1 MRFSFEIHLCLP
13 RDVVF
18 QFLADPAHRPRWQ
31 TSIQTF
37 EMEPQGEPRVG
48 VRWRESVRGA
58 GTFEMEISEYER
70 PTRWA
75 ERIDSKAFAGTVAMT
90 FGEAPGGTTLRLDA
104 DVRCRGAWRLVAPI
118 ARIALRREMRKDLKR
133 VEALLSSA

>member
-1 MRFSFEIHLCLP
+1 MRFSFEILLRIP

-18 QFLADPAHRPRWQ
+18 AFLADPANRPRWQ

-48 VRWRESVRGA
+48 IRWRESVRGA

-70 PTRWA
+70 PRRWA
-75 ERIDSKAFAGTVAMT
+75 ERIESKAFDGTVSMT
-90 FGEAPGGTTLRLDA
+90 FEETPGGTTLRLDA
-104 DVRCRGAWRLVAPI
+104 DVRCRGPWRVVAPI
-118 ARIALRREMRKDLKR
+118 ARIVLRREMRKDLKR
-133 VEALLSSA
+133 VEGLLSGA